1 MKISVITITYN
12 SEKTVEDTLKSVVE
26 QTCEDLEYI
35 IIDGGSTDNTLQIVE
50 KYRDRIAVVV
60 SEKDAGIS
68 DAFNKGI
75 KKATGDI
82 IAIINSDDLLLPGAL
97 KMIEDT
103 LKPETDVLY
112 GNAIMFGNDRQDSIS
127 TPMSLDQFKYRMAVL
142 HPATFVRKRAYE
154 KYGLYDLHFKASMDR
169 DLLAKM
175 YFGGATFQYCDFEF
189 AKFRTGDG
197 ASSKQFY
204 NVALKEKEEI
214 SIKWGASRIRCKL
227 ITIKTFLRFTL
238 AKMLRQIGIGEYVRK
253 VFHSKNTIIIG
264 NRNEKNS

>member
-1 MKISVITITYN
+1 MKISVVTITYN
-12 SEKTVEDTLKSVVE
+12 SEKTVEETLKSVVE
-26 QTCEDLEYI
+26 QSCDDLEYI
-35 IIDGGSTDNTLQIVE
+35 IIDGGSTDNTLKIIE
-50 KYRDRIAVVV
+50 NYRERIAVVV

-75 KKATGDI
+75 RRATGDI

-97 KMIEDT
+97 KKIEET
-103 LKPETDVLY
+103 IKPETDVLY

-127 TPMSLDQFKYRMAVL
+127 IPMSLDQFKYRMAVL
-142 HPATFVRKRAYE
+142 HPSTFIRKRAYE
-154 KYGLYDLHFKASMDR
+154 KYGLYDLHYKASMDR

-204 NVALKEKEEI
+204 KVALKEKEEI
-214 SIKWGASRIRCKL
+214 SLKWGASKIRCKL
-227 ITIKTFLRFTL
+227 ITIKTFMRFTV
-238 AKMLRQIGIGEYVRK
+238 ARILRQIGIGEYIRK
-253 VFHSKNTIIIG
+253 IFHSKNTRMI
-264 NRNEKNS
+264 REKK